1 MNFAKRAALAAG
13 LTAAVASSAS
23 ADPEMQTIEFNPNA
37 HPTIECAATFM
48 CEIRLERGEHVTRA
62 WHPQVQIWGV
72 DAGTVNGR
80 PVISFKPE
88 TPGLYAN
95 FIVLTDKREYEL
107 WMRSYDIDVYHKR
120 HTDPPPFYTQFVFDR
135 EEKEKARHQ
144 AAVIAAL
151 PKPSPTPRPLTVAE
165 QMDRACASMPVG
177 EQYGIDREPRVFHP
191 EGIASR
197 NGRGVCHSLTATYI
211 QMPLGGPEPTVVPSL
226 VEDAPDG
233 VRIINAPYDPQSR
246 IFKAD
251 DVAEEYALVVNGKR
265 LRIQRQVN
273 R

>member
-1 MNFAKRAALAAG
+1 MNFVRRAALAAG
-13 LTAAVASSAS
+13 IALAVSSGAF
-23 ADPEMQTIEFNPNA
+23 ADSETQTMEFNRNA

-72 DAGTVNGR
+72 DAGVVNDR

-107 WMRSYDIDVYHKR
+107 WMRSYNIDDYHKR
-120 HTDPPPFYTQFVFDR
+120 HQDPPPFYTQFVYDQ
-135 EEKEKARHQ
+135 EETAKARHR
-144 AAVIAAL
+144 AAIVAAM
-151 PKPSPTPRPLTVAE
+151 PKPTPRPLTVAE
-165 QMDRACASMPVG
+165 QMDKACALMPAG
-177 EQYGIDREPRVFHP
+177 EQYGIDREPRAFHP
-191 EGIASR
+191 EGLASR
-197 NGRGVCHSLTATYI
+197 NGRPVCHSLSATYI
-211 QMPLGGPEPTVVPSL
+211 QMPLGGPDPTVVPSL
-226 VEDAPDG
+226 VENAPDG
-233 VRIINAPYDPQSR
+233 VRVINAPYDPQSR

-251 DVAEEYALVVNGKR
+251 AVADEYALVVSGKR
-265 LRIQRQVN
+265 LRIQRQVK